1 MIIENIKI
9 GKKNKTFIIAEI
21 GVNHDGDFL
30 KAKKLIK
37 EAKKSGADAVKFQI
51 INHQESYCKNTQ
63 SYNTFGYRKLTIKE
77 LFRLKKFAKKNK
89 IIFFATPGD
98 FSSLKIIQNLKLPA
112 IKISSGLLTNTPLIL
127 EAAKLKLPM
136 IISTGF
142 SKKRDIL
149 KAIKTIKKVHKKI
162 AILKCTSI
170 YPAPEK
176 KLNLSSIKMFQKKFN
191 YLIGY
196 SDHSLGINACLT
208 AVSLGAKIIE
218 KHFTLD
224 NKQTGADH
232 KISLTPKHFKILV
245 KNIRSIEKML
255 GFENIFSTSEEQ
267 KKKEFFHRTLVANSY
282 IKKGEKFTKS
292 NIALKRTNEKGI
304 KLKPEY
310 FFKIINKKA
319 RRNIKEDKL
328 IKYSDF

>member
-1 MIIENIKI
+1 MKIENIKI

-21 GVNHDGDFL
+21 GVNHDGNFL
-30 KAKKLIK
+30 TAKKLIK

-51 INHQESYCKNTQ
+51 INHEESYCKNHE
-63 SYNTFGYRKLTIKE
+63 SYYTFKPRKLTFKE
-77 LFRLKKFAKKNK
+77 YFKLNKFAKKNK

-98 FSSLKIIQNLKLPA
+98 FSSLKIIKDLKLPA

-136 IISTGF
+136 IISTGL
-142 SKKRDIL
+142 SEEKNIL
-149 KAIKTIKKVHKKI
+149 NAIKTIKKIHKKI

-176 KLNLSSIKMFQKKFN
+176 KLNLSSLKMFQAKFN
-191 YLIGY
+191 YIIGY
-196 SDHSLGINACLT
+196 SDHALGNNACLA

-218 KHFTLD
+218 KHFTLN
-224 NKQTGADH
+224 NKKRGADH
-232 KISLTPKHFKILV
+232 KISLTPKNFKNLV
-245 KNIRSIEKML
+245 KDIRSVENML
-255 GFENIFSTSEEQ
+255 GFENVFSTNEEQ
-267 KKKEFFHRTLVANSY
+267 KKKEFIHRTIVANLN
-282 IKKGEKFTKS
+282 IKKGEKFTY
-292 NIALKRTNEKGI
+292 NNVALKRTNEKGK
-304 KLKPEY
+304 KLKPDF

-319 RRNIKEDKL
+319 RRNIKENKL